1 MKTCT
6 KCGAEKPLREFYRT
20 TGRKYRMSYCKACCR
35 ERAKAY
41 SREYYAKNR
50 EMCLAKMRIYQ
61 AANPKIVA
69 KAVRKQRRKRLA
81 ERRLKERGIGRNT

>member
-1 MKTCT
+1 MRTCNKCKT
-6 KCGAEKPLREFYRT
+6 EKPLRDFYRI
-20 TGRKYRMSYCKACCR
+20 TGKKYRTWCCKACCR

-41 SREYYAKNR
+41 SREYYKKNR

-81 ERRLKERGIGRNT
+81 ERRLREQRNGKA